1 MGFVFLAISFLKND
15 RPLSPHLRF
24 TNVILSTIQVVS
36 EKSFTLFFNRT
47 RNAQPLTRTGTEAIL
62 RGGSRF
68 VLSDN
73 ANNAFSNKI
82 GTIHR
87 EEDFGA
93 DGFFRGIQHRI

>member
-1 MGFVFLAISFLKND
+1 MRAAVPDL
-15 RPLSPHLRF
+15 HY
-24 TNVILSTIQVVS
+24 
-36 EKSFTLFFNRT
+36 
-47 RNAQPLTRTGTEAIL
+47 
-62 RGGSRF
+62 
-68 VLSDN
+68 DN